1 MDSLSINGAGANQTF
16 RWKKKTKNKKLNLTC
31 YTETNTKWIID
42 LKVKHKVI

>member
-16 RWKKKTKNKKLNLTC
+16 RCKKKKKLNLTC